1 MSKGHIRQMSIV
13 TEHRVKISDL
23 VEIVK
28 NVHDERMPGSKV
40 GVIVDVVGKEKDQV
54 LVMFSNH
61 NTLKFHITQI
71 SQIISSA

>member
-28 NVHDERMPGSKV
+28 NVHDERMPSSKV

-61 NTLKFHITQI
+61 NTLKFHVTQI